1 MGNIFMNLEEAP
13 NEENKIVL
21 DKNET
26 DINGIPITNLYYKKS
41 KKHYFLRKQFWRN

>member
-1 MGNIFMNLEEAP
+1 MWKYFYGSWEAP
-13 NEENKIVL
+13 NEENGIVL

-41 KKHYFLRKQFWRN
+41 KTLLSAKQFWRN